1 MKKNNNLLW
10 ILLIVFISI
19 GLSFGSIRSGIAKIT
34 IHSTVFATEAF
45 SNIGRGL
52 ANKFSFISSISNLK
66 KQNEELANQIRNL
79 EVDKSRIIELE
90 NENEILKKELGFVSV
105 NKDFELIPAKIIG
118 REPTLFFDSIT
129 IDKGSADQVK
139 KDSPVI
145 SNGALVGQIA
155 EVSDNEARVTLI
167 TSNNSIILAMLQT
180 SRSKGILHGGISGLT
195 LENIIQDVAF
205 NQDEFVVTSGL
216 DGMRQGIL
224 IGKAGKIQ
232 SSSSD
237 LFKNISVEPIADL
250 SRLEIVF
257 VMK

>member
-1 MKKNNNLLW
+1 MLW
-10 ILLIVFISI
+10 MVLIIFVSVGI
-19 GLSFGSIRSGIAKIT
+19 SFGPFRSRIAEIT
-34 IHSTVFATEAF
+34 IHSTAFAAEAF
-45 SNIGRGL
+45 SNIGRGF
-52 ANKFSFISSISNLK
+52 ANNFSFITSISNLK
-66 KQNEELANQIRNL
+66 QQNEELATQIRNL
-79 EVDKSRIIELE
+79 EVDKSRITELE
-90 NENEILKKELGFVSV
+90 NENEILKKELGFISI

-129 IDKGSADQVK
+129 IDKGNTDQVK
-139 KDSPVI
+139 KGSPVI
-145 SNGALVGQIA
+145 SNGALVGQVA
-155 EVSDNEARVTLI
+155 EVFEKEARVTLI

-180 SRSKGILHGGISGLT
+180 SRSKGILHGGISGLI

-224 IGKAGKIQ
+224 IGKVGKIQ

-250 SRLEIVF
+250 PRLEIVF